1 MKKGFLKSTV
11 AMLALALCFICSP
24 LSAFAYNESEYE
36 VDPEE
41 SFFYLNN
48 ADGPNKVPVT
58 MFLLVQDKY
67 VDTDFKTSYEFWCT
81 DGEFNFDVDGD
92 DFTDTEGGLRFV
104 IRSQNSNLYY
114 CETVDGLGELW
125 MMQFTIEPGT
135 YKLAYPS
142 GMNYITILPSSLG
155 SPLYSD
161 GYTEAEKYV
170 VEEGETVQLYGLL
183 GDKDWRKESAPL
195 NYIMDF
201 ARTKEDSLAP
211 KSTGE
216 DAVETVQVENDAE
229 KPEEEVSEDASAL
242 ETAETLDSSAED
254 AIQSMEEADAPE
266 EKPSVLK
273 FVITGIVLVAITVGL
288 FVMKKH
294 DENSGD
300 K

>member
-1 MKKGFLKSTV
+1 MKRGFFKSTV
-11 AMLALALCFICSP
+11 AMFALALCFICSP

-67 VDTDFKTSYEFWCT
+67 VDANFKTSYEFWCT

-104 IRSQNSNLYY
+104 IRSQNANSYY

-135 YKLAYPS
+135 YKFAYPS

-161 GYTEAEKYV
+161 GYIEAEKYV
-170 VEEGETVQLYGLL
+170 VEESETVQLYGLL

-216 DAVETVQVENDAE
+216 DTVETVQVENDSE
-229 KPEEEVSEDASAL
+229 KPEEVSEDTSAL
-242 ETAETLDSSAED
+242 ETAETLDSPAED
-254 AIQSMEEADAPE
+254 TIQSMEEADVTN

-273 FVITGIVLVAITVGL
+273 FVITGIVLIAITVGL

-294 DENSGD
+294 DDNSGD